1 MSLRLAKM
9 QYKVLSL
16 TFQAR
21 NLMLS
26 KITTFQKYF
35 INLGMFVFVL
45 LLLKCVCV
53 LGGEK
58 STRIICFLIW
68 TFPIKRQRKHALSV
82 SSCNSVNSAIMYN
95 IKIIK
100 MSFVIILIRKATP
113 KMFTICRLKLD
124 VKNI

>member
-58 STRIICFLIW
+58 STRIILVFSYELLQS
-68 TFPIKRQRKHALSV
+68 KGKENMRRV
-82 SSCNSVNSAIMYN
+82 
-95 IKIIK
+95 
-100 MSFVIILIRKATP
+100 
-113 KMFTICRLKLD
+113 
-124 VKNI
+124 